1 MIITVL
7 GQTDKRAVLY
17 TMLKM
22 GEYLGDC
29 AIVTPLRRFKR
40 LTEDP
45 TEDIGSYR
53 NIDVFV
59 GDFTADDVWERIGHA
74 PHDYDYTFLDN
85 IYTEDT
91 EMVIYVKGAG
101 VDELDQP
108 NLDALEPDEYITI
121 KMGKAEPA
129 PKQVKTKARGAVATT
144 PKHKTYNIPYT
155 SDMMARIEACEF
167 FKELV
172 PISSQAVK
180 VCSEVLSGPTNTPAK
195 QLAALCTRSGQK
207 GAAKK

>member
-29 AIVTPLRRFKR
+29 AVVTSLRRFKR

-59 GDFTADDVWERIGHA
+59 GDYTADDVWERIGHA
-74 PHDYDYTFLDN
+74 PFDYDYTFLDN

-91 EMVIYVKGAG
+91 QLVIYVKGAG

-108 NLDALEPDEYITI
+108 NLDALEPDEYVTI

-129 PKQVKTKARGAVATT
+129 PKRDRKSVV
-144 PKHKTYNIPYT
+144 
-155 SDMMARIEACEF
+155 
-167 FKELV
+167 
-172 PISSQAVK
+172 
-180 VCSEVLSGPTNTPAK
+180 
-195 QLAALCTRSGQK
+195 
-207 GAAKK
+207 